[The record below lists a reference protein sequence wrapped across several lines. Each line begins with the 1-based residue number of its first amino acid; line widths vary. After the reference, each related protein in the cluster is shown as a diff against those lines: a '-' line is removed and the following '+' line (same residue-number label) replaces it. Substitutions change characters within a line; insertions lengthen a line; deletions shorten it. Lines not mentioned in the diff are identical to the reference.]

1 MRFEVDMP
9 FLIWF
14 PRAKKQT
21 RHQKYNPAITAGV
34 RSIIMKQKFHIQKN
48 DSEHVLI
55 IRESAELD
63 KDAMSLLCEVTF
75 QADAIKNAIASG
87 REALIAALRTRN
99 MYPPRTYAEMI
110 ADAVQNLYQSKDSD
124 TTELVFND
132 LDLLDQEQ
140 ASTTVIDDVEDDA
153 SEIDELLD
161 DDFDDDYEETAEIKK
176 INSPI
181 KIQEDSATDLDEEL

>member
-1 MRFEVDMP
+1 
-9 FLIWF
+9 
-14 PRAKKQT
+14 
-21 RHQKYNPAITAGV
+21 
-34 RSIIMKQKFHIQKN
+34 MKQKFTIQKN
-48 DSEHVLI
+48 DTEQQLI

-63 KDAMSLLCEVTF
+63 KDIMSLLCEVTF
-75 QADAIKNAIASG
+75 QADTIKNAMATG

-124 TTELVFND
+124 TAELIFND
-132 LDLLDQEQ
+132 LDLLSHER
-140 ASTTVIDDVEDDA
+140 ASATVLDDIKEEA
-153 SEIDELLD
+153 AEIDELLD

-181 KIQEDSATDLDEEL
+181 KIEDDTATDLDEEL

>member
-1 MRFEVDMP
+1 
-9 FLIWF
+9 
-14 PRAKKQT
+14 
-21 RHQKYNPAITAGV
+21 
-34 RSIIMKQKFHIQKN
+34 MKQKFTIQKN
-48 DSEHVLI
+48 DTEQQLI

-63 KDAMSLLCEVTF
+63 KDIMSLLCEVTF
-75 QADAIKNAIASG
+75 QADTIKNAMATG

-124 TTELVFND
+124 TAELVFND
-132 LDLLDQEQ
+132 LDLLSHER
-140 ASTTVIDDVEDDA
+140 AAATVLDDIKEEA
-153 SEIDELLD
+153 AEIDELLD

-181 KIQEDSATDLDEEL
+181 KIEDDNATDLDDEL

>member
-1 MRFEVDMP
+1 
-9 FLIWF
+9 
-14 PRAKKQT
+14 
-21 RHQKYNPAITAGV
+21 
-34 RSIIMKQKFHIQKN
+34 MKQKFHIQKN
-48 DSEHVLI
+48 DSQQELI

-63 KDAMSLLCEVTF
+63 KDVMSLLCEVTF
-75 QADAIKNAIASG
+75 QADTIKSAMADG

-110 ADAVQNLYQSKDSD
+110 ADAVQTLYQSQDSD

-132 LDLLDQEQ
+132 LDLLSQER
-140 ASTTVIDDVEDDA
+140 ASTTVIDDIKEEA

-181 KIQEDSATDLDEEL
+181 KIEEDTSTNLDEDL